1 MGKMEQ
7 VGVLGV
13 PDSAWRVE
21 SDISWALLI
30 YTGKRA
36 GKGSIFELKP
46 RGETQS
52 CMREKAIMGIRKRG
66 RTSMLEKKN
75 NKKS

>member
-1 MGKMEQ
+1 MEQ

-30 YTGKRA
+30 YAGKGA

-46 RGETQS
+46 RGENTVVHE
-52 CMREKAIMGIRKRG
+52 RKAIMGIRKRG
-66 RTSMLEKKN
+66 RTSMLEKK
-75 NKKS
+75 